1 MFKQKTI
8 SNYEK
13 ARYKAMNVVHANLEL
28 ANVECLLLN
37 KILKEKLMISALRY
51 LSDYLPGSEHIQ

>member
-37 KILKEKLMISALRY
+37 
-51 LSDYLPGSEHIQ
+51 